1 MTPCRLVA
9 DKMNKNERKN
19 KCEIINVSMGQED
32 DDFWEL
38 LNGQPSGEL
47 MEHIPDNWQPSRPI
61 LYKVGLGMG
70 YLELPQGNTVGYNSI
85 AISCW
90 FIALACFLAGV
101 AVDIPQGKLTQNLLL
116 TRGVYILDCYSDVF
130 VWIGKKS
137 TRLVRAAALKLSA
150 EICAMLHRPSYAVV
164 NRCLEGF
171 VLVHQTRKVF

>member
-1 MTPCRLVA
+1 M
-9 DKMNKNERKN
+9 
-19 KCEIINVSMGQED
+19 
-32 DDFWEL
+32 
-38 LNGQPSGEL
+38 
-47 MEHIPDNWQPSRPI
+47 
-61 LYKVGLGMG
+61 
-70 YLELPQGNTVGYNSI
+70 
-85 AISCW
+85 SCC
-90 FIALACFLAGV
+90 FVALACFLPLV